1 MKTAEKVIIAAVC
14 AAVAASGTFGG
25 YKYNQIRKKNKA
37 IVDVTPV
44 SNMSNSYWG
53 DNLELQ
59 GTVSSG
65 DVQKIMQD
73 ESQLVFSKLF
83 KKGDAVKKG
92 DTILKYDMT
101 LLELDAAQKKND
113 LAVIDDNINQANK
126 EIRRLQN
133 LKPSEA
139 IPPMP
144 EPTEPPTQ
152 PRPTVQTVKAIKD
165 TSNVISG
172 NGSADDP
179 FIFNCSGDTV
189 VSASF
194 LNHLRSS
201 KSYADFYIYE
211 NDILIYAWKVNGSDI
226 TEEQTEDWTVGKN
239 VIVNGNGS
247 ITVDFSKKVFGTL
260 QTYSTEDDYPQEQLD
275 NSISQSDYEQS
286 YIKSGSDDYIYSKA
300 EIAKMISDKQDEI
313 KKLELDKKSAD
324 IAYRQALNKKE
335 SGQVK
340 SSIDG
345 IVTEVNMG
353 TENADSTSPLVV
365 IQGSA
370 GLSVTISIGE
380 LNLDKIAVGDI
391 VNITSYDTGAMAEAE
406 ITSIDMTPVSY
417 TSENWNENPNSST
430 YSFKAKITEDTEGF
444 SVGNWVG
451 ATISEAEENG
461 SLYIPLH
468 YTREL
473 DGKYYVM
480 KSDDNGKLKKQYIK
494 TGKIIYGNEIEIK
507 GGLSNDDTI
516 CFPYGKN
523 VKEGVKTRVIDE
535 VKW

>member
-73 ESQLVFSKLF
+73 ESQLVDSILV

-201 KSYADFYIYE
+201 KS
-211 NDILIYAWKVNGSDI
+211 
-226 TEEQTEDWTVGKN
+226 
-239 VIVNGNGS
+239 
-247 ITVDFSKKVFGTL
+247 
-260 QTYSTEDDYPQEQLD
+260 
-275 NSISQSDYEQS
+275 
-286 YIKSGSDDYIYSKA
+286 
-300 EIAKMISDKQDEI
+300 
-313 KKLELDKKSAD
+313 
-324 IAYRQALNKKE
+324 
-335 SGQVK
+335 
-340 SSIDG
+340 
-345 IVTEVNMG
+345 
-353 TENADSTSPLVV
+353 
-365 IQGSA
+365 
-370 GLSVTISIGE
+370 
-380 LNLDKIAVGDI
+380 
-391 VNITSYDTGAMAEAE
+391 
-406 ITSIDMTPVSY
+406 
-417 TSENWNENPNSST
+417 
-430 YSFKAKITEDTEGF
+430 
-444 SVGNWVG
+444 
-451 ATISEAEENG
+451 
-461 SLYIPLH
+461 
-468 YTREL
+468 
-473 DGKYYVM
+473 
-480 KSDDNGKLKKQYIK
+480 
-494 TGKIIYGNEIEIK
+494 
-507 GGLSNDDTI
+507 
-516 CFPYGKN
+516 
-523 VKEGVKTRVIDE
+523 
-535 VKW
+535 